1 MAHRVMAAAVVVVF
15 LVPVPARGQ
24 TPDLQGHWQHDAVLA
39 GHSVE
44 DGRNPANDI
53 ITGEYLAGRVS
64 RSGERNPTVIVEP
77 ADGRIPYQSTAAVK
91 RDEFLGNFDTPTKL
105 EHIDP
110 HARSLLDGVPRAN
123 YDPVGELQIEQI
135 PGYVLILY
143 ESGHAFRAIPID
155 GRPHLNDGVQL
166 FMGDSRGRWEGQ
178 TLVVDVTNFNDRTWF
193 DTHGTFHSDAL
204 HVVER
209 WTMVGPDQIAYEVA
223 IEDPKVFTSP
233 WKMAFN
239 MNRRTE
245 RDYEQ
250 WEVASVEGDRNVEQ
264 MLAGGRRE
272 KEAGRTGI
280 HEHRRAK

>member
-1 MAHRVMAAAVVVVF
+1 MAHQVIAAAVVVVF
-15 LVPVPARGQ
+15 LMPVPARGQ

-44 DGRNPANDI
+44 DGRNPLNDV
-53 ITGEYLAGRVS
+53 ITGEYSSGRVS
-64 RSGERNPTVIVEP
+64 RSGERNPIVIVEP
-77 ADGRIPYQSTAAVK
+77 ADGRIPYQPTAAVK
-91 RDEFLGNFDTPTKL
+91 RDEFLANVDTPTKL

-123 YDPVGELQIEQI
+123 YDPVGELQIVQV

-143 ESGHAFRAIPID
+143 ESGHAFRAIPMD
-155 GRPHLNDGVQL
+155 GRPHLTDGVPL
-166 FMGDSRGRWEGQ
+166 FMGDSRGHWEGQ

-209 WTMVGPDQIAYEVA
+209 WTLVSRDQIAYEVT

-233 WKMAFN
+233 WKMAFSI
-239 MNRRTE
+239 NRRIE
-245 RDYEQ
+245 KEYEQ
-250 WEVASVEGDRNVEQ
+250 WEDARVEGDRNVEQ

-280 HEHRRAK
+280 HEHRRAR